1 MKPYRLLIVASL
13 VLIVALSALAC
24 TPDDWEVVTNSLS
37 ASPSQE
43 VVIGE
48 VVEKVYNCGAGGD
61 VITLTP
67 QRSLASAES
76 VQWELGAE
84 IEASMGA
91 GAELLAKFDGELGAE
106 LQGAYGKN
114 YEVSQEVGTGWQLP
128 ARPGEWISY
137 TIRWSEIWEPG
148 TILFTNGRQQRP
160 VGYRYRKAI
169 KTEIVKKELLDCGD
183 GVTATTPS
191 AEPAPTATPVAAAP
205 AAQPTA
211 TPVPVAPAPAAPF
224 QLTIRGYG
232 FPPESMTNP
241 AQRRQAALLAAQ
253 MDAKRNLAVWL
264 AGEDIEAVT
273 IVENNQV
280 ASDEIR
286 REVSAWLVGVR
297 ILSEEY
303 DEASGQATV
312 EIAPA
317 LGGY

>member
-1 MKPYRLLIVASL
+1 MYTKAITLLL
-13 VLIVALSALAC
+13 TALLLLAC
-24 TPDDWEVVTNSLS
+24 EPEWKVVRGATESG
-37 ASPSQE
+37 SPKD
-43 VVIGE
+43 VPLGTT
-48 VVEKVYNCGAGGD
+48 VERVYNCGLGGD
-61 VITLTP
+61 TLYLTP
-67 QRSLASAES
+67 FRSISSGKSLYWEKGTEFEQEADGSLSGGFGLGLEATAQIGTSLGLEL
-76 VQWELGAE
+76 QEKYGENYELGE
-84 IEASMGA
+84 
-91 GAELLAKFDGELGAE
+91 
-106 LQGAYGKN
+106 
-114 YEVSQEVGTGWQLP
+114 EVGTGWQLP
-128 ARPGEWISY
+128 AQPGEWLEY
-137 TIRWSEIWEPG
+137 TLQWSEVWVWGDIQRE
-148 TILFTNGRQQRP
+148 NGKKLQQID
-160 VGYRYRKAI
+160 YRLRRAI
-169 KTEIVKKELLDCGD
+169 RSEIVDKKLLRCDD
-183 GVTATTPS
+183 T
-191 AEPAPTATPVAAAP
+191 AAP
-205 AAQPTA
+205 AAGPTP
-211 TPVPVAPAPAAPF
+211 TPANAAPTAPF

-317 LGGY
+317 LGGN

>member
-1 MKPYRLLIVASL
+1 MYLRTLLISL
-13 VLIVALSALAC
+13 VILIVVAC
-24 TPDDWEVVTNSLS
+24 RPANWDVVKNSLTS
-37 ASPSQE
+37 DPPGE

-61 VITLTP
+61 VIQLTP

-84 IEASMGA
+84 LEGSIGL
-91 GAELLAKFDGELGAE
+91 GAEFFAKADVELGAE

-128 ARPGEWISY
+128 ARPGEWLAY

-148 TILFTNGRQQRP
+148 TILVSNGREQRP

-183 GVTATTPS
+183 GAAAATPA
-191 AEPAPTATPVAAAP
+191 AESAPTATPSTAAP
-205 AAQPTA
+205 TADSTA

-224 QLTIRGYG
+224 QVTIRGYG

-273 IVENNQV
+273 IVENNQI

-286 REVSAWLVGVR
+286 REVNAWLVGVR

-317 LGGY
+317 LGAGE